1 MNHMAWLQLV
11 TWLLVA
17 LTGICYLYQV
27 VYLIIPFF
35 VKPRPHQ
42 SARLHRYAILI
53 AARNEEAVLPHLLDS
68 IAAQDYPAE
77 LLTTFVVADNCTD
90 RTAQVAQDRG
100 ARVFVRNNRTQ
111 VGKGYALHFLLDKLQ
126 QTEGLDRFDAFLV
139 FDADN
144 LLQPD
149 YVTEINRTCSD
160 GYEAFCG
167 YRNTKN
173 FGSSW
178 VSAGYALWYLHDSVH
193 LNQSRML
200 LGTSCAVSG
209 TGFGFTRQLLERC
222 GGWSFFT
229 LTEDIEFNTWCAT
242 RGVRIGY
249 CPSAMVFDE
258 QPISFRQSWRQR
270 TRWTQGGLQV
280 SIRYAGDLLRGL
292 ARGGRTAY
300 ASFETA
306 TLSLWGYGM
315 SALSCSLTLLTT
327 FLASRWLGLASMLL
341 ASLVSVYLSL
351 LAVALLTTVT
361 QWRKIHATTRQKIG
375 YSFTFPF
382 FMMTFFPIAVTAV
395 FRKFQWQPIAHTV
408 AVGVESLSRDESHI

>member
-144 LLQPD
+144 LLPKFL
-149 YVTEINRTCSD
+149 V
-160 GYEAFCG
+160 
-167 YRNTKN
+167 
-173 FGSSW
+173 
-178 VSAGYALWYLHDSVH
+178 
-193 LNQSRML
+193 
-200 LGTSCAVSG
+200 
-209 TGFGFTRQLLERC
+209 
-222 GGWSFFT
+222 
-229 LTEDIEFNTWCAT
+229 
-242 RGVRIGY
+242 
-249 CPSAMVFDE
+249 
-258 QPISFRQSWRQR
+258 
-270 TRWTQGGLQV
+270 
-280 SIRYAGDLLRGL
+280 LR
-292 ARGGRTAY
+292 
-300 ASFETA
+300 
-306 TLSLWGYGM
+306 
-315 SALSCSLTLLTT
+315 
-327 FLASRWLGLASMLL
+327 
-341 ASLVSVYLSL
+341 
-351 LAVALLTTVT
+351 
-361 QWRKIHATTRQKIG
+361 
-375 YSFTFPF
+375 
-382 FMMTFFPIAVTAV
+382 
-395 FRKFQWQPIAHTV
+395 
-408 AVGVESLSRDESHI
+408 

>member
-229 LTEDIEFNTWCAT
+229 LTEDIEFNTWCAPGGSGLAIAPAPWSLT
-242 RGVRIGY
+242 SSPSPSVSPGGSVPAGPREGYRSPSGMRGICCGAWHGADAQPTPALKLPR
-249 CPSAMVFDE
+249 CPS
-258 QPISFRQSWRQR
+258 
-270 TRWTQGGLQV
+270 G
-280 SIRYAGDLLRGL
+280 
-292 ARGGRTAY
+292 
-300 ASFETA
+300 A
-306 TLSLWGYGM
+306 TGCRRS
-315 SALSCSLTLLTT
+315 
-327 FLASRWLGLASMLL
+327 
-341 ASLVSVYLSL
+341 
-351 LAVALLTTVT
+351 AVA
-361 QWRKIHATTRQKIG
+361 
-375 YSFTFPF
+375 SPC
-382 FMMTFFPIAVTAV
+382 
-395 FRKFQWQPIAHTV
+395 
-408 AVGVESLSRDESHI
+408 

>member
-249 CPSAMVFDE
+249 CPSAMVFD
-258 QPISFRQSWRQR
+258 
-270 TRWTQGGLQV
+270 
-280 SIRYAGDLLRGL
+280 
-292 ARGGRTAY
+292 
-300 ASFETA
+300 
-306 TLSLWGYGM
+306 
-315 SALSCSLTLLTT
+315 
-327 FLASRWLGLASMLL
+327 
-341 ASLVSVYLSL
+341 
-351 LAVALLTTVT
+351 
-361 QWRKIHATTRQKIG
+361 
-375 YSFTFPF
+375 
-382 FMMTFFPIAVTAV
+382 
-395 FRKFQWQPIAHTV
+395 
-408 AVGVESLSRDESHI
+408 